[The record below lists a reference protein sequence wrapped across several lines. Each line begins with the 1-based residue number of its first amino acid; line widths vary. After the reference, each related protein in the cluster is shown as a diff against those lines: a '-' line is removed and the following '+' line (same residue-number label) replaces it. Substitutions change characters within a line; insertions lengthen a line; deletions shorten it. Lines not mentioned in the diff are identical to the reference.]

1 MFTFKKQLKKRH
13 NNPVQIGAVQF
24 PRPVVS
30 VWLKVIYD
38 SKMNKHEMSDI
49 VVVGSGA
56 AGMTAALTGSLL
68 GLKVRILEKSDV
80 VGGTTALSA
89 GSVWI
94 PNSIH
99 SKSGADNKNR
109 AKTYL
114 RNTVGNRLKPE
125 LCDAFLENG
134 PAMVKFLEDTPMI
147 FRAYPI
153 HPDY

>member
-1 MFTFKKQLKKRH
+1 M
-13 NNPVQIGAVQF
+13 
-24 PRPVVS
+24 
-30 VWLKVIYD
+30 D
-38 SKMNKHEMSDI
+38 KHEMPDI

-80 VGGTTALSA
+80 IGGTTALSA

-99 SKSGADNKNR
+99 SKPGADNKHR
-109 AKTYL
+109 AKSYL

-134 PAMVKFLEDTPMI
+134 PAMVKFLADTPMI
-147 FRAYPI
+147 FRAYPT
-153 HPDY
+153 HPDYLADSEGATLFGRA